1 MLSQQ
6 EEIQIA
12 IKNIIEL
19 IYEMYIKDLKSGNII
34 KDKEPIK
41 SFGKICNRKKTLNK
55 YDGPNL
61 FNYGK

>member
-12 IKNIIEL
+12 TKKIIEL
-19 IYEMYIKDLKSGNII
+19 IYEMYMNDLKSGNIV
-34 KDKEPIK
+34 KESIK
-41 SFGKICNRKKTLNK
+41 SFGKIINKKGLNK
-55 YDGPNL
+55 NDNPTL

>member
-12 IKNIIEL
+12 ISKIIEL
-19 IYEMYIKDLKSGNII
+19 VYEMYIKDLKSGNIT
-34 KDKEPIK
+34 KSIK
-41 SFGKICNRKKTLNK
+41 SFGKIINK
-55 YDGPNL
+55 RGVIHKSDNPTL

>member
-1 MLSQQ
+1 MISKE

-12 IKNIIEL
+12 INTLIEL
-19 IYEMYIKDLKSGNII
+19 IYEMYIKDLKNGNIG
-34 KDKEPIK
+34 KDKLTIK
-41 SFGKICNRKKTLNK
+41 SFGKICNRRKTLNK